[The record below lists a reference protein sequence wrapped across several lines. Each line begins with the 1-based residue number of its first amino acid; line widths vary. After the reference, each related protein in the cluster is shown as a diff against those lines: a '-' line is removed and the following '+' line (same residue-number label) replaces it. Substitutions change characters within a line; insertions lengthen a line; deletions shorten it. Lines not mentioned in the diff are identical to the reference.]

1 MHLGPRARSFVL
13 TLALTLT
20 IATAVRTVHAADPV
34 DLAETAERPLLPAST
49 GKIAN
54 GLPTQDYPSVGQ
66 LLTASATCS
75 GTLVGCQTFL
85 TAAHCLCEDPI
96 TGAILNG
103 TQCNARPDLLDP
115 TGKRVFLQN
124 GGIFQVASVAIHP
137 RFQFRIRSD
146 LAVLTLVRP
155 VTGVGTSRL
164 NLVEKPALL
173 SPATIVGFGI
183 DGSTGD
189 TGATGSGGLSGI
201 KRVGSVLTSSC
212 IGVNNATHVCFTF
225 DNPLGP
231 PGSNS
236 DTCSGDSG
244 GPLFV
249 NFGTSEV
256 VAGVTSGGDGEGCHP
271 IDHSF
276 DADVFLDRAWL
287 QSQGGVDLDRGFCG
301 DLTPAGSPGSTI
313 LGGTGLLGPTALQQ
327 GFTFDVPTGTERLR
341 LALNTE
347 TGALLSFYALPGG
360 RPSPQRADCQGDTG
374 GGPAFCEILAPTPGP
389 WHVLVRRG
397 LEEGSRQ
404 TTFQLTA
411 TLLPPLVP
419 SGPCIPSS
427 TVLCLNRGRFRV
439 EVTWQSLDG
448 TIGSGLAVP
457 LTDIAGGFSFFTSD
471 SLEVAAQVINA
482 CGARHRR
489 YWVEAAGLTDLH
501 LLLRV
506 TDTTTGATRTYAN
519 PQGTPFG
526 PVRDTAAFTTC
537 P

>member
-1 MHLGPRARSFVL
+1 MHLGPRARASVFF
-13 TLALTLT
+13 TLA
-20 IATAVRTVHAADPV
+20 IASAVRTVSAAD
-34 DLAETAERPLLPAST
+34 LAERPLQAIT

-54 GLPTQDYPSVGQ
+54 GQLSEDYPSVGQ
-66 LLTASATCS
+66 LLTDQGTCS

-96 TGAILNG
+96 TGGILTG
-103 TQCNARPDLLDP
+103 KQCNARPDLLDP
-115 TGKRVFLQN
+115 TGKRVFLQH
-124 GGIFQVASVAIHP
+124 GGLFAVASIAIHP

-146 LAVLTLVRP
+146 LAVLTLARP

-164 NLVEKPALL
+164 NLVEKPALR
-173 SPATIVGFGI
+173 SPATIVGFGL
-183 DGSTGD
+183 DGN
-189 TGATGSGGLSGI
+189 GGLSGI
-201 KRVGSVLTSSC
+201 KRVGSVTTSSC

-236 DTCSGDSG
+236 DTCAGDSG

-256 VAGVTSGGDGEGCHP
+256 VAGVTSGGDGQGCHP
-271 IDHSF
+271 VDHSF
-276 DADVFLDRAWL
+276 DADVFLDRVWL

-301 DLTPAGSPGSTI
+301 DLTPAG
-313 LGGTGLLGPTALQQ
+313 GTGAVLLGQAGRLDPTTPQE
-327 GFTFDVPTGTERLR
+327 GFTFAVPTGTERLR

-347 TGALLSFYALPGG
+347 TGAHLSFYAREGG
-360 RPSPQRADCQGDTG
+360 RPSPEHADCQGGTAD
-374 GGPAFCEILAPTPGP
+374 GPAFCEILVPAPGP
-389 WHVLVRRG
+389 WHVLVRRATD
-397 LEEGSRQ
+397 EGDRKA
-404 TTFQLTA
+404 TFQLTA
-411 TLLPPLVP
+411 TLLSHLIP

-448 TIGSGLAVP
+448 AIGPGQTIP
-457 LTDIAGGFSFFTSD
+457 LTDIAGGFSFFD
-471 SLEVAAQVINA
+471 PESLELAAEVVSSCNS
-482 CGARHRR
+482 HNRR
-489 YWVEAAGLTDLH
+489 YWVLAAGLTDLR

-506 TDTTTGATRTYAN
+506 TDTTTGATRTYTN
-519 PQGTPFG
+519 PQRTPFG
-526 PVRDTAAFTTC
+526 PVRDTTAFATC

>member
-1 MHLGPRARSFVL
+1 MHLGPRARSFVVL
-13 TLALTLT
+13 TFA
-20 IATAVRTVHAADPV
+20 IATAVRTVHAVSA
-34 DLAETAERPLLPAST
+34 AGTAAERPLLPAIN

-124 GGIFQVASVAIHP
+124 GGIFQVASIAIHP

-146 LAVLTLVRP
+146 LAVLTLAQP

-183 DGSTGD
+183 TGD
-189 TGATGSGGLSGI
+189 GGLSGI

-236 DTCSGDSG
+236 DTCAGDSG

-301 DLTPAGSPGSTI
+301 DLTPAGDMGSAI
-313 LGGTGLLGPTALQQ
+313 LGGTGLLDPTALQQ
-327 GFTFDVPTGTERLR
+327 GFTFEVPAATERLR

-347 TGALLSFYALPGG
+347 TGADLSFYALEGG
-360 RPSPQRADCQGDTG
+360 RPSPGHAECQGETS
-374 GGPAFCEILAPTPGP
+374 GGPAFCEILAPTPGS

-397 LEEGSRQ
+397 PEEGSRQ
-404 TTFQLTA
+404 TPFQLTA
-411 TLLPPLVP
+411 TLLAPLVP

-427 TVLCLNRGRFRV
+427 TVLCLNRGRFRI

-448 TIGSGLAVP
+448 TIGPGQAVP
-457 LTDIAGGFSFFTSD
+457 LTDIAGGFSFFPPG
-471 SLEVAAQVINA
+471 SLELAAEVINA

-489 YWVEAAGLTDLH
+489 YWVEAAGLTDLR

-506 TDTTTGATRTYAN
+506 TDTTTGATRTYTN
-519 PQGTPFG
+519 LQGTPFG